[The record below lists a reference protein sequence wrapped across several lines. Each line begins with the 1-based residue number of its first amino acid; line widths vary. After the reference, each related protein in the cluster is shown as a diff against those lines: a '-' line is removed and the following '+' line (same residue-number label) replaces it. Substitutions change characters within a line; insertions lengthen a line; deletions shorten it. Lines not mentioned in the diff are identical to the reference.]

1 MLVGAGKEK
10 AAQEPLWKGERV
22 SDRLLAVYLPLG
34 GGAELVPPVELAEP
48 VLLEP
53 DEPEEASGDF
63 LALAFFLVFLAF
75 GFALV
80 VVSVPPAAEGV
91 SAELP
96 DEPEAPE
103 VPGVL

>member
-1 MLVGAGKEK
+1 MLVGTGKEK
-10 AAQEPLWKGERV
+10 AAQEPLWKRDRASG
-22 SDRLLAVYLPLG
+22 RLLTSYLPVG

-48 VLLEP
+48 LLPEA
-53 DEPEEASGDF
+53 DEPEEAAGDF
-63 LALAFFLVFLAF
+63 LALAFFFVFLAF
-75 GFALV
+75 GFASV
-80 VVSVPPAAEGV
+80 VVSVPPAAEGA